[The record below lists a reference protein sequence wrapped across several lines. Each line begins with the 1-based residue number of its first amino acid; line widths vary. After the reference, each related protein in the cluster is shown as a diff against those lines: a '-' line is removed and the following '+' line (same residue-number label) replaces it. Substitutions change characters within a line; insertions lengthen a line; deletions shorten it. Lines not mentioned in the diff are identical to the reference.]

1 MTAVWKRRF
10 NELFPTHAT
19 PDTADT
25 NDTTIPATRPDGVLS
40 VVSALSN
47 GAGVQIAEEVAPLSV
62 NCVCCVTGDKEEI
75 EAGERDAI
83 TREAELAVRQ
93 TIPQAQMVAGLLKVA
108 RWPR

>member
-1 MTAVWKRRF
+1 MTAMWKRRF

-25 NDTTIPATRPDGVLS
+25 NDTTIPAPRSDGVLS

-75 EAGERDAI
+75 EADERDAI
-83 TREAELAVRQ
+83 ANEAAYAARQ
-93 TIPQAQMVAGLLKVA
+93 SIDRATMLRGLLKVA
-108 RWPR
+108 RWR